1 MSYTNAD
8 ARAQLVSELDRA
20 AERIGYALASLGEA
34 YEWLDEQTADRLEE
48 ELFRPVGAA
57 YGRAKRTSAEFSE
70 RYDLPAHGLQ
80 QTPPGGR
87 PGDARGAIERA
98 AEALRSADETLATL
112 QDSMLPVEVGD
123 PEVRAGLMQIR
134 ESIGPLSG
142 RARELLRVLG
152 R

>member
-8 ARAQLVSELDRA
+8 GRAQLLSELVRA
-20 AERIGYALASLGEA
+20 TERIGYVVASLSEA
-34 YEWLDEQTADRLEE
+34 YEWLDDQTADRLEA

-57 YGRAKRTSAEFSE
+57 YGRAKRTAIDFAE
-70 RYDLPAHGLQ
+70 RYELPAPDLGQ
-80 QTPPGGR
+80 SAPGGR
-87 PGDARGAIERA
+87 PGDARGAVERA

-123 PEVRAGLMQIR
+123 PALRAGLRQIR
-134 ESIGPLSG
+134 ELISPLSG
-142 RARELLRVLG
+142 RARELLRMLG

>member
-8 ARAQLVSELDRA
+8 GRAQLVSELDRA

-34 YEWLDEQTADRLEE
+34 YEWLDEQAADRLEE

-57 YGRAKRTSAEFSE
+57 YGRAKRTATEFAE
-70 RYDLPAHGLQ
+70 RYGLPAHQLE
-80 QTPPGGR
+80 QTAPGGR

-142 RARELLRVLG
+142 RTRELLRILG

>member
-34 YEWLDEQTADRLEE
+34 YEWLDEQTADRLEA

-57 YGRAKRTSAEFSE
+57 YGRAKRTSSEFSE
-70 RYDLPAHGLQ
+70 RYDLPAHDFE
-80 QTPPGGR
+80 QTAPGGR

-134 ESIGPLSG
+134 EAISPLSG
-142 RARELLRVLG
+142 RAREVLRILG